1 MKKKKVYG
9 SVDFL
14 IIIQAIEG
22 YWWRFKDDIY
32 HKQNSIPAKNRTAL
46 NTILTELKSAFNDI
60 TLIKNLE
67 NEKKQLLELLG
78 NKVYNFCKESPEGDI
93 HRELVASFCNEIDGR
108 LAQIEVQRARIA
120 QLDAEMDQVRGGGA
134 PVGGG
139 TKMCPCGHPNADT
152 AKFCAKCGNPF

>member
-1 MKKKKVYG
+1 MADFFDKVKEGFNKNVAVMSTG
-9 SVDFL
+9 SKNM
-14 IIIQAIEG
+14 IE
-22 YWWRFKDDIY
+22 
-32 HKQNSIPAKNRTAL
+32 
-46 NTILTELKSAFNDI
+46 KSKIN

-67 NEKKQLLELLG
+67 DEKKQLLELLG
-78 NKVYNFCKESPEGDI
+78 NKIYNFCKESPEGDI
-93 HRELVASFCNEIDGR
+93 PRELVASFCNEVDGR

-120 QLDAEMDQVRGGGA
+120 QLDAEMNQVRGGGA